1 MPHKSLPSDS
11 FLAPARKLA
20 RTAFCTFAA
29 LGALAGTA
37 AAATRTLVFCSEGS
51 PAGFDS
57 AQYTTSTDFDAGA
70 HSVYD
75 TLVEFRRGTLDLV
88 PGLAERWE
96 SSPDAKSIT
105 FHLRRGVKFQS
116 TPWF

>member
-1 MPHKSLPSDS
+1 MNRSRHATRA
-11 FLAPARKLA
+11 FLQ
-20 RTAFCTFAA
+20 C
-29 LGALAGTA
+29 ALAASTLVTFGAMSQAA

>member
-1 MPHKSLPSDS
+1 VIPTRH
-11 FLAPARKLA
+11 FLAVSLA
-20 RTAFCTFAA
+20 VSFSAA
-29 LGALAGTA
+29 LAVSSQA
-37 AAATRTLVFCSEGS
+37 ASAASKTLVFCSEGS

-88 PGLAERWE
+88 PGLA
-96 SSPDAKSIT
+96 
-105 FHLRRGVKFQS
+105 
-116 TPWF
+116 